1 MASNTNNHPLPTGN
15 HCVTL
20 TSTLVLTS
28 LLALTVQVFYFS
40 PIDPLLFEPTPSVS
54 SSKNNQLQNLIK
66 LGEGFLKQPEDVCVD
81 KEGILYTATR
91 DGWIKRLVRNG
102 NWENWKHIDSSSL
115 LGITTSKDGGLIV
128 CDATMGLLK
137 VTEEDGFSVILSQV
151 NGSQLLFAD
160 DVIEA
165 SDGNIYFSVASTKFG
180 LHDWHLDVLEARPHG
195 KLLKYNPMLNET
207 VVVLDDLAFA
217 NGVALSKDEDYVV
230 VCESWK
236 FRCVRHWLKGINK
249 GKTDIFIENL
259 PGGPDNIN
267 LAPDGSFW
275 IALVQQF
282 TSERLGFVHTSKVS
296 KHLVASFPRLF
307 NLINGATKSA
317 MVVNVGTEGNIIRKF
332 GDNEGKVISFL
343 TSAVEFEDHLYLG
356 SLNTDFVG
364 KFPLLSSA
372 N

>member
-275 IALVQQF
+275 IALVQF